1 MKIFLETQERRID
14 EGYKGPQLN
23 LPIPDTFLYYD
34 NTYYLVKYNFAVGKL
49 EIQKNLNFMQYLA
62 HFKSFTD
69 QNLIQP
75 SGVIMNGNGITLDR
89 TIVMSNDVSLKSF
102 PKNESQVVSR
112 YVMPYRFYPNKLR
125 YITSRVIQ
133 TVLFSE
139 RHEDD

>member
-1 MKIFLETQERRID
+1 MEILLETQERRIE

-34 NTYYLVKYNFAVGKL
+34 NTYYLVKYNYQSGKL

-62 HFKSFTD
+62 YFKSFTEEGV
-69 QNLIQP
+69 ISP
-75 SGVIMNGNGITLDR
+75 AGVIMNGNGITMDR

-102 PKNESQVVSR
+102 PKNENQIVSK

-125 YITSRVIQ
+125 YFLRLIQ
-133 TVLFSE
+133 TFLLSE
-139 RHEDD
+139 RYKND